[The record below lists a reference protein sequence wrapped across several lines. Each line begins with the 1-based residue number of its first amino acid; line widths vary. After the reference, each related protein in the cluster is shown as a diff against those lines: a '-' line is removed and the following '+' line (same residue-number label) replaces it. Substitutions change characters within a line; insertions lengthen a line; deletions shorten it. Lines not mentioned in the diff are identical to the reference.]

1 MHSLSISVG
10 IAESS
15 PDPLEEI
22 ILLPASIISPDTK
35 ALVWETLPTAHY
47 LVEPLRPGLVWRR
60 EDARGASILPTDGGQ
75 ILLPHEP
82 KGSYVGRIQNPN
94 NWSQDP
100 QHPEE
105 WVCVT
110 DLL

>member
-47 LVEPLRPGLVWRR
+47 LVEPLRPGLVTESAIW
-60 EDARGASILPTDGGQ
+60 GSLVKKQ
-75 ILLPHEP
+75 L
-82 KGSYVGRIQNPN
+82 KGEN
-94 NWSQDP
+94 
-100 QHPEE
+100 HAH
-105 WVCVT
+105 
-110 DLL
+110 